1 MFFETKN
8 LCVNY
13 GKLEAVKDVSI
24 KIPSGIITALLGAN
38 GAGKSTIFKTISG
51 IIKPATGK
59 ILFENKRIDKKRTDD
74 IIRLG
79 ISQVPEGKRI
89 FRNLTVIQNLKI
101 GAYSRKDGKQKISN
115 DLDNIFD
122 RFPVLKGKAN
132 NWAGSLSGGQQQLL
146 VIARALMSKPKL
158 LLMDEPA
165 QGLAPL
171 VIKEIA
177 KEIKTLNEEGLTI
190 IVIEHNVR
198 LALNLA
204 DKLIILNNGRLIF
217 EGTPD
222 DFSEDEYTQKI
233 YLGG

>member
-51 IIKPATGK
+51 IIKPATGN
-59 ILFENKRIDKKRTDD
+59 IWFENERIDKKSTDD
-74 IIRLG
+74 IIRRG
-79 ISQVPEGKRI
+79 ISQVPEGKKI

-177 KEIKTLNEEGLTI
+177 EEIKMLNEEGLTI
-190 IVIEHNVR
+190 IIIEHNVR

-204 DKLIILNNGRLIF
+204 DKLIILSNGSLIF

>member
-51 IIKPATGK
+51 IIKPATGN
-59 ILFENKRIDKKRTDD
+59 IWFENERIDKKSTDD
-74 IIRLG
+74 IIRRG
-79 ISQVPEGKRI
+79 ISQVPEGKKI

-177 KEIKTLNEEGLTI
+177 EEIKMLNEEGLTI
-190 IVIEHNVR
+190 IIIEHNVR

-204 DKLIILNNGRLIF
+204 DKLIILSNGSLIF

-222 DFSEDEYTQKI
+222 DFSEDEYTQKV